1 MDEYSIV
8 TIDGGNY
15 AGNYYINDVQVE
27 YLTDSLGNSSNSTIY
42 LYKSIGDKSSDY
54 IRIDSLGL
62 PYYYRNKNY
71 DYELVS
77 GFSNISFNPKAYLIR
92 DFDLISLFMYCVIS
106 FYCLVRVFK

>member
-1 MDEYSIV
+1 MEGYSIV
-8 TIDGGNY
+8 TIEGSSYSGD
-15 AGNYYINDVQVE
+15 YYISDVFVK
-27 YLTDSLGNSSNSTIY
+27 YLTDDLGNSSNNTIY
-42 LYKSIGDKSSDY
+42 LYKSIGNKSSDY
-54 IRIDSLGL
+54 IRIDSMGL

-77 GFSNISFNPKAYLIR
+77 GFTNIYFNPKAYLIR